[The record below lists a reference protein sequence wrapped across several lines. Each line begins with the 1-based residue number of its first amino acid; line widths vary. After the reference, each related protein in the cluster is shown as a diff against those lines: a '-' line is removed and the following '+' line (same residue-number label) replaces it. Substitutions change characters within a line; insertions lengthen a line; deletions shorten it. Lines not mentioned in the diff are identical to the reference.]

1 MSSEVMSSRL
11 PRNSAGDTWDVTQ
24 AASAAVATR
33 PANDIDLIFR
43 IRPPGKERSFHIRSY
58 KRYPGRASP
67 FAVPQ
72 PPSGGRPTTLVQST
86 ASSEPKGP
94 ARLLSPRPAR
104 EGQDRRFS
112 RSTTTSSRL
121 PLLPWNRRRLDA
133 RAPSQVATP
142 TDCAATPTPS

>member
-72 PPSGGRPTTLVQST
+72 PPSGGRPTTLV
-86 ASSEPKGP
+86 SSPPLAGRKALHDSFRLCQRGK
-94 ARLLSPRPAR
+94 ARIAAFPVQQQLRA
-104 EGQDRRFS
+104 GFN
-112 RSTTTSSRL
+112 SSL
-121 PLLPWNRRRLDA
+121 GI
-133 RAPSQVATP
+133 TGG
-142 TDCAATPTPS
+142 